1 MATIDSR
8 EDIEDIKQLKITYCS
23 LLDARRVDDLVELF
37 TDDATCEFEAVFGS
51 EEEGRWEGKE
61 AIRRS
66 YQTKW
71 GDTGAPWTSIHAVT
85 NSVVQVDGD
94 TATGRHYLLD
104 YLMVVPDRTPLTLLG
119 IYDEEYRRED
129 GSWRISR
136 CRIEV
141 LYQRAG

>member
-8 EDIEDIKQLKITYCS
+8 EDVEDIKQLKITYCS
-23 LLDARRVDDLVELF
+23 LLDARLVDDLVELF

-61 AIRRS
+61 AIRRG

-71 GDTGAPWTSIHAVT
+71 GDTGSPWTSIHAVT
-85 NSVVQVDGD
+85 NAVVQVDGD

-141 LYQRAG
+141 LYQLAG